1 MEKIMKKL
9 VLVLVLG
16 LLAMTNSF
24 AGEQIKVGYSCC
36 NFNDIFQIYVVE
48 AAKAA
53 AGTDINLEITDAQ
66 EDVIRQQDQ
75 VMTMIQNGLDALI
88 VVPVDTSAVSKIV
101 SAAKDAKLPL
111 IFVNRN
117 PYPDGNIPE
126 NVFFIGADEGL
137 MGEEQM
143 KFAGQKMG
151 GKGNIVIL
159 LGILSNEAALSR
171 TQGNHQIIQS
181 MYPDIKVLAEETGNW
196 QQDQGLTVM
205 ENWITA
211 YGDKI
216 NGVISNNDN
225 MVLGA
230 ISALEAVGMR
240 DKVVT
245 VGIDATTDALE
256 AILAGRLDA
265 TVLQD
270 PVIQG
275 KGAVEM
281 IRKLKKGEKVPQ
293 MNKMPAKLIT
303 AANAQEQLD
312 KSR

>member
-1 MEKIMKKL
+1 MKKL

>member
-1 MEKIMKKL
+1 MKK
-9 VLVLVLG
+9 VLFAMIFC
-16 LLAMTNSF
+16 LLAQTGVF
-24 AGEQIKVGYSCC
+24 AGEKIKVGYACC
-36 NFNDIFQIYVVE
+36 NFNDIFQIYVVD

-53 AGTDINLEITDAQ
+53 AGDDVTLEIMDAQ

-88 VVPVDTSAVSKIV
+88 VVPVDTSAVASIV
-101 SAAKDAKLPL
+101 SAAKAANLPL
-111 IFVNRN
+111 VFVNRN
-117 PYPDGNIPE
+117 PYPDGVVPE
-126 NVFFIGADEGL
+126 NVYFIGADEGM

-143 KFAGQKMG
+143 KFAGEKMG

-159 LGILSNEAALSR
+159 MGILFNEAAIAR
-171 TQGNHQIIQS
+171 TQGNRKIIES
-181 MYPDIKVLAEETGNW
+181 TYPAITVLAEETGNW
-196 QQDQGLTVM
+196 QQDQGLTIM

-211 YGDKI
+211 HGDKI
-216 NGVISNNDN
+216 NAVISNNDN

-230 ISALEAVGMR
+230 INALEAVGMR
-240 DKVVT
+240 DKVIT

-275 KGAVEM
+275 QGAVEM
-281 IRKLKKGEKVPQ
+281 VVKILKGEKVPQ

-303 AANAQEQLD
+303 AANAKEQLD
-312 KSR
+312 KTK